1 MTDGPRLRFSP
12 APTGYLHVGSAR
24 SALFN
29 WLAARHAGGKL
40 LLRVEDTN
48 AELYRP
54 EYLDSMFNTLDWLGI
69 GFDDEPVFQSQRA
82 DRYAAATQDLLENG
96 FAYRCDCTPEAV
108 KERTASKATPGYDG
122 FCRDRDL
129 PDGPTTAVRFRVP
142 DEGTMAFDDIV
153 RGQVEF
159 ELAALTDFVIQ
170 RANGTATFYLPNAV
184 DDVDMGIT
192 HVVRGEDLINVTPN
206 VLLIREALGV
216 TDRPVFA
223 HLPLIVNAQR
233 KKLSKRRDDVSV
245 EDFRA
250 RGYLPE
256 AFRNY
261 LAVLGWGPKDG
272 VEIRPIEEIVE
283 LFRLEDVVSAPA
295 FFDPQKL
302 DHFNGEYIRA
312 LDTAE
317 FVRRL
322 DGFLPAEWDQARFGA
337 VAALVQERVKTLDEA
352 APMVEF
358 LFTDPVVIN
367 NDAWEKGVAKL
378 PAASA
383 VLDAAIERY
392 AAVPDFTPEALHELT
407 AVIAEEND
415 LKLGKAQA
423 PIRVAVTGNTVGPPL
438 FESLA
443 VLGRDVTL
451 ARLRAARERLG

>member
-54 EYLDSMFNTLDWLGI
+54 EFLDSMFATLDWLGI
-69 GFDDEPVFQSQRA
+69 GFDDEPVFQSHRA
-82 DRYAAATQDLLENG
+82 DRYAAATQDLLKNG
-96 FAYRCDCTPEAV
+96 FAYRCDCTSDAV
-108 KERTASKATPGYDG
+108 KARTKGNATPGYDG
-122 FCRDRDL
+122 FCRDREL

-153 RGQVEF
+153 RGRVEF
-159 ELAALTDFVIQ
+159 ELAALTDFVIE

-272 VEIRPIEEIVE
+272 VEIRPIEEIVA
-283 LFRLEDVVSAPA
+283 LFRLDDVVSAPA

-302 DHFNGEYIRA
+302 DHFNGEYIRT

-317 FVRRL
+317 FVQRV
-322 DGFLPAEWDQARFGA
+322 DSFLPAEWDRVRFDA
-337 VAALVQERVKTLDEA
+337 VAPLVQERVKTLDEA

-358 LFTDPVVIN
+358 LFTDTVVIDA
-367 NDAWEKGVAKL
+367 DAWQKGVAKL
-378 PAASA
+378 PQAAA
-383 VLDAAIERY
+383 VLDAALDSY
-392 AAVPDFTPEALHELT
+392 ATVEWTAEALHELT
-407 AVIAEEND
+407 AVIAEQHD

-451 ARLRAARERLG
+451 DRLRTARERLG

>member
-54 EYLDSMFNTLDWLGI
+54 EYLDSMFATLEWLGI
-69 GFDDEPVFQSQRA
+69 GFDDEPVFQSKRA
-82 DRYAAATQDLLENG
+82 DRYAAATDELLAGG
-96 FAYRCDCTPEAV
+96 FAYRCDCTAETV
-108 KERTASKATPGYDG
+108 KQRTAGNATPGYDG
-122 FCRDRDL
+122 FCRDRHV
-129 PDGPTTAVRFRVP
+129 PAGPNAAVRFRVP
-142 DEGTMAFDDIV
+142 DTGTMAFDDVV
-153 RGQVEF
+153 RGRVEF

-184 DDVDMGIT
+184 DDVDMGVT

-216 TDRPVFA
+216 IDRPVFA

-250 RGYLPE
+250 RGYLPD

-283 LFRLEDVVSAPA
+283 QFTLDDVVSSSA

-317 FVRRL
+317 FVRRV
-322 DGFLPAEWDQARFGA
+322 DPWLPKDWHRERFVA
-337 VAALVQERVKTLDEA
+337 VAPLVQERIKKLDEA
-352 APMVEF
+352 QDMVEF
-358 LFTDPVVIN
+358 LFDDVII
-367 NDAWEKGVAKL
+367 DHDSWEKGVAKL
-378 PAASA
+378 PAAA
-383 VLDAAIERY
+383 ALLDDVIERY
-392 AAVPDFTPEALHELT
+392 GESTWDEPTLHAIASEVAEAHEL
-407 AVIAEEND
+407 
-415 LKLGKAQA
+415 KLNKAQA
-423 PIRVAVTGNTVGPPL
+423 PIRVAVMGRTVGLPL
-438 FESLA
+438 FPYME
-443 VLGRDVTL
+443 VLGREVTL

>member
-29 WLAARHAGGKL
+29 WLAARHAGGQL

-48 AELYRP
+48 AELYKP
-54 EYLDSMFNTLDWLGI
+54 EYLDSILVTLDWLGI
-69 GFDDEPVFQSQRA
+69 GFDEEPVFQSQRA
-82 DRYAAATQDLLENG
+82 DRYATATQELLDGG
-96 FAYRCDCTPEAV
+96 FAYYCDCTPEAV
-108 KERTASKATPGYDG
+108 KERTAGNATPGYDG
-122 FCRDRDL
+122 FCRDRKVA
-129 PDGPTTAVRFRVP
+129 PGPNAAVRFNVP
-142 DEGTMAFDDIV
+142 DEGTLAFDDIV
-153 RGQVEF
+153 RGRVEF

-206 VLLIREALGV
+206 VLLIRQALGN
-216 TDRPVFA
+216 DERPAFA

-272 VEIRPIEEIVE
+272 VEVRPIEEIVE
-283 LFRLEDVVSAPA
+283 QFALEDVVSSPA
-295 FFDPQKL
+295 FFDSQKL

-317 FVRRL
+317 FTQRV
-322 DGFLPAEWDQARFGA
+322 DGWLPPEWDRSRFEK
-337 VAALVQERVKTLDEA
+337 VAPLVQERIKKLDEA
-352 APMVEF
+352 PEMVDF
-358 LFTDPVVIN
+358 LFLSEVVI
-367 NDAWEKGVAKL
+367 DDDSWQKAVAKL
-378 PAASA
+378 PQAAA
-383 VLDAAIERY
+383 VLDAALERY
-392 AAVPDFTPEALHELT
+392 ATVDWNAAALHELT
-407 AVIAEEND
+407 AAIAEEHD
-415 LKLGKAQA
+415 LKLGKAQG
-423 PIRVAVTGNTVGPPL
+423 PIRVAVTGRSVGPPL
-438 FESLA
+438 FESLE

-451 ARLRAARERLG
+451 ARLRTARERLG

>member
-29 WLAARHAGGKL
+29 WLAARHAGGAL

-69 GFDDEPVFQSQRA
+69 GFDEEPVFQSQRA
-82 DRYAAATQDLLENG
+82 DRYAAATDELLSGG

-108 KERTASKATPGYDG
+108 KERTARNTTPGYDG
-122 FCRDRDL
+122 FCRDRNVASG
-129 PDGPTTAVRFRVP
+129 PDAAVRFRVP
-142 DEGTMAFDDIV
+142 DEGTLAFDDIV
-153 RGQVEF
+153 RGRVEF
-159 ELAALTDFVIQ
+159 DLAALTDFVIQ
-170 RANGTATFYLPNAV
+170 RANGTATFYLPNAL

-206 VLLIREALGV
+206 VLLIREALGN

-283 LFRLEDVVSAPA
+283 QFRLEDVVSSPA
-295 FFDPQKL
+295 FFDSQKL

-312 LDTAE
+312 LDGAE
-317 FVRRL
+317 FAQRV
-322 DGFLPAEWDQARFGA
+322 DAWLPAEWDRARFA
-337 VAALVQERVKTLDEA
+337 VVAPLVQERIKTLDEA

-358 LFTDPVVIN
+358 LFVDGVVI
-367 NDAWEKGVAKL
+367 DHDSWEKAVAKL
-378 PAASA
+378 PQAAA
-383 VLDAAIERY
+383 VLDAALERY
-392 AAVPDFTPEALHELT
+392 ATIEWKAGALHELT
-407 AVIAEEND
+407 AAIAEQHD
-415 LKLGKAQA
+415 LKLGKAQG
-423 PIRVAVTGNTVGPPL
+423 PIRVAVTGRSVGPPL
-438 FESLA
+438 FESLE

-451 ARLRAARERLG
+451 ARLRTARERLG